1 LSVHEPGAYGH
12 PANEIFGH
20 RPRDGSVVSSRHCM
34 NDPQPEGHAASYI
47 ERRKFLATLGGAA
60 VAWPLAG
67 RAQRSERTPV
77 VGFLSSESRSAFGH
91 RLEGFHRSLA
101 ESGYVEGKNV
111 VVEYRW
117 AEGQYERVPRLASD
131 LVHRK
136 VNVIVA
142 NYPPVLEAKRATDT
156 IPIIFTSAADPVKIG
171 FVASL
176 NRPGANV
183 TGIYL
188 RRRP

>member
-1 LSVHEPGAYGH
+1 MRVKRREFVTLL
-12 PANEIFGH
+12 
-20 RPRDGSVVSSRHCM
+20 GS
-34 NDPQPEGHAASYI
+34 AA
-47 ERRKFLATLGGAA
+47 L
-60 VAWPLAG
+60 AWPLAA
-67 RAQRSERTPV
+67 RAQQPERTPV

-156 IPIIFTSAADPVKIG
+156 TPIIFTSAADPVKIG
-171 FVASL
+171 LVASL

-188 RRRP
+188 LAQALEAETSRPSKCKEHPTLQVAVYDGVEGVNKIIELP